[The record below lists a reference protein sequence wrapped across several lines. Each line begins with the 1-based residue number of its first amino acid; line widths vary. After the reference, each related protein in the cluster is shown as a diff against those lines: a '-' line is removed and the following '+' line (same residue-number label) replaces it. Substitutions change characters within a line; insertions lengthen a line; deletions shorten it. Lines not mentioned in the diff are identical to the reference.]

1 MELKKWMKEHKKGTV
16 IIAAIVVL
24 GIGVTSVGVAG
35 YSKMSE
41 KSHVTKVEVEE
52 KEDLFASVKGI
63 KDLYV
68 EQDAKEIDWLKEI
81 SSNKR
86 IKVTVDDKK
95 VDLSKPGKYELI
107 YIATILGEEEAQVK
121 KVTVIVVDSKE
132 AQKLSD
138 QGATI
143 LISKN
148 EKKAVTKQQ
157 ETVKKEEKKTEE
169 KKEKTFVEKTAEKKV
184 EAGKKEEVT
193 EKQPQG
199 QEEISRPQQGN
210 VGGSS
215 NTSKPEKPSQ
225 PEKQP
230 VWHDPVYEK
239 RWVVD
244 QAAWDEIVSEPIYE
258 MVEKSI
264 CNGCGADITGN
275 PWGHIDAALDA
286 GNFNCGGYH
295 SEWQQEQIGTN
306 THTIHHDEIGHWE
319 DVLVQEGYWE

>member
-1 MELKKWMKEHKKGTV
+1 MEIKKWMKEHKKGTV

-107 YIATILGEEEAQVK
+107 YIATILGEEEQVK
-121 KVTVIVVDSKE
+121 KVTVTVVDSKE

-157 ETVKKEEKKTEE
+157 ETVKKEEK
-169 KKEKTFVEKTAEKKV
+169 KTAEKKV

-215 NTSKPEKPSQ
+215 NTSKPGPAPQPEKPSQ
-225 PEKQP
+225 PEKKP

-239 RWVVD
+239 KWVVD
-244 QAAWDEIVSEPIYE
+244 QAAWDETISEPIYE
-258 MVEKSI
+258 MVLHWY
-264 CNGCGADITGN
+264 CNTCNADISAD
-275 PWGHIDAALDA
+275 PEGHVDETMH
-286 GNFNCGGYH
+286 GGYR
-295 SEWQQEQIGTN
+295 SEYKQEQVGTN

>member
-16 IIAAIVVL
+16 IMAMIVVL

-68 EQDAKEIDWLKEI
+68 EQNAKEIDWLQEI

-107 YIATILGEEEAQVK
+107 YIATILGEEEEQVK
-121 KVTVIVVDSKE
+121 KVTVTVVDSKE

-239 RWVVD
+239 KWVVD
-244 QAAWDEIVSEPIYE
+244 QAAWDETISEPIYE
-258 MVEKSI
+258 MVLHWY
-264 CNGCGADITGN
+264 CNTCNADISAD
-275 PWGHIDAALDA
+275 PEGHVDETMH
-286 GNFNCGGYH
+286 GGYR
-295 SEWQQEQIGTN
+295 SEYKQEQVGTN

>member
-157 ETVKKEEKKTEE
+157 ETVKKEEKKT
-169 KKEKTFVEKTAEKKV
+169 AEKKV

-215 NTSKPEKPSQ
+215 NTFKPGPAPQPEKPSQ
-225 PEKQP
+225 PEKKP

-239 RWVVD
+239 KWVVD
-244 QAAWDEIVSEPIYE
+244 QAAWDETISEPIYE
-258 MVEKSI
+258 MVLHWY
-264 CNGCGADITGN
+264 CNTCNADISAD
-275 PWGHIDAALDA
+275 PEGHVDETMH
-286 GNFNCGGYH
+286 GGYR
-295 SEWQQEQIGTN
+295 SEYKQEQVGTN

>member
-107 YIATILGEEEAQVK
+107 YIATILGEEEEQVK
-121 KVTVIVVDSKE
+121 KVTVTVVDSKE

-157 ETVKKEEKKTEE
+157 ETVKKEEKKT
-169 KKEKTFVEKTAEKKV
+169 AEKKV

-193 EKQPQG
+193 ENQPQG

-215 NTSKPEKPSQ
+215 NTSKPGPAPQPEKPSQ
-225 PEKQP
+225 PEKKP

-239 RWVVD
+239 KWVVD
-244 QAAWDEIVSEPIYE
+244 QAAWDETISEPIYE
-258 MVEKSI
+258 MVLHWY
-264 CNGCGADITGN
+264 CNTCNADISAD
-275 PWGHIDAALDA
+275 PEGHVDETMH
-286 GNFNCGGYH
+286 GGYR
-295 SEWQQEQIGTN
+295 SEYKQEQVGTN

>member
-16 IIAAIVVL
+16 IMATIVVL

-68 EQDAKEIDWLKEI
+68 EQNAKEIDWLQEI

-107 YIATILGEEEAQVK
+107 YIATILGEEEQVK
-121 KVTVIVVDSKE
+121 KVTVTVVDSKE

-215 NTSKPEKPSQ
+215 NTSKPGSAPQPEKPSQ

-239 RWVVD
+239 KWVVD
-244 QAAWDEIVSEPIYE
+244 QAAWDETISEPIYE
-258 MVEKSI
+258 MVLHWY
-264 CNGCGADITGN
+264 CNTCNADISAD
-275 PWGHIDAALDA
+275 PEGHVDETMH
-286 GNFNCGGYH
+286 GGYR
-295 SEWQQEQIGTN
+295 SEYKQEQVGTN

>member
-16 IIAAIVVL
+16 IMAMIVVL

-68 EQDAKEIDWLKEI
+68 EQNAKEIDWLQEI

-107 YIATILGEEEAQVK
+107 YIATILGEEEEQVK
-121 KVTVIVVDSKE
+121 KVTVTVVDSKE

-157 ETVKKEEKKTEE
+157 ETVKKEEK
-169 KKEKTFVEKTAEKKV
+169 KTAEKKV

-215 NTSKPEKPSQ
+215 NTSKPGPAPQPEKPSQ
-225 PEKQP
+225 PEKKP

-239 RWVVD
+239 KWVVD
-244 QAAWDEIVSEPIYE
+244 QAAWDETISEPIYE
-258 MVEKSI
+258 MVLHWY
-264 CNGCGADITGN
+264 CNTCNADISAD
-275 PWGHIDAALDA
+275 PEGHVDETMH
-286 GNFNCGGYH
+286 GGYR
-295 SEWQQEQIGTN
+295 SEYKQEQVGTN

>member
-107 YIATILGEEEAQVK
+107 YIATILGEEEEQVK
-121 KVTVIVVDSKE
+121 KVTVTVVDSKE
-132 AQKLSD
+132 VQKLSD

-157 ETVKKEEKKTEE
+157 ETVKKEEK
-169 KKEKTFVEKTAEKKV
+169 KTAEKKV

-215 NTSKPEKPSQ
+215 NTSKPGPAPQPEKPSQ
-225 PEKQP
+225 PEKKP

-239 RWVVD
+239 KWVVD
-244 QAAWDEIVSEPIYE
+244 QAAWDETISEPIYE
-258 MVEKSI
+258 MVLHWY
-264 CNGCGADITGN
+264 CNTCNADISAD
-275 PWGHIDAALDA
+275 PEGHVDETMH
-286 GNFNCGGYH
+286 GGYR
-295 SEWQQEQIGTN
+295 SEYKQEQVGTN

>member
-52 KEDLFASVKGI
+52 REDLFASVKGI

-107 YIATILGEEEAQVK
+107 YIATILGEEEEQVK
-121 KVTVIVVDSKE
+121 KVTVTVVDSKE

-157 ETVKKEEKKTEE
+157 ETVKKEEK
-169 KKEKTFVEKTAEKKV
+169 KTAEKKV

-215 NTSKPEKPSQ
+215 NTSKPGPAPQPEKPSQ
-225 PEKQP
+225 PEKKP

-239 RWVVD
+239 KWVVD
-244 QAAWDEIVSEPIYE
+244 QAAWDETISEPIYE
-258 MVEKSI
+258 MVLHWY
-264 CNGCGADITGN
+264 CNTCNADISAD
-275 PWGHIDAALDA
+275 PEGHVDETMH
-286 GNFNCGGYH
+286 GGYR
-295 SEWQQEQIGTN
+295 SEYKQEQVGTN

>member
-107 YIATILGEEEAQVK
+107 YIATILGEEEEQVK
-121 KVTVIVVDSKE
+121 KVTVTVVDSKE

-157 ETVKKEEKKTEE
+157 ETVKKEEK
-169 KKEKTFVEKTAEKKV
+169 KTAEKKV

-215 NTSKPEKPSQ
+215 NTSKPGPAPQPEKPSQ

-239 RWVVD
+239 KWVVD
-244 QAAWDEIVSEPIYE
+244 QAAWDETISEPIYE
-258 MVEKSI
+258 MVLHWY
-264 CNGCGADITGN
+264 CNTCNADISAD
-275 PWGHIDAALDA
+275 PEGHVDETMH
-286 GNFNCGGYH
+286 GGYR
-295 SEWQQEQIGTN
+295 SEYKQEQVGTN

>member
-107 YIATILGEEEAQVK
+107 YIATILGEEEEQVK
-121 KVTVIVVDSKE
+121 KVTATVVDSKE

-157 ETVKKEEKKTEE
+157 ETVKKEEK
-169 KKEKTFVEKTAEKKV
+169 KTAEKKV

-215 NTSKPEKPSQ
+215 NTSKPGPAPQPEKPSQ
-225 PEKQP
+225 PEKKP

-239 RWVVD
+239 KWVVD
-244 QAAWDEIVSEPIYE
+244 QAAWDETISEPIYE
-258 MVEKSI
+258 MVLHWY
-264 CNGCGADITGN
+264 CNTCNADISAD
-275 PWGHIDAALDA
+275 PEGHVDETMH
-286 GNFNCGGYH
+286 GGYR
-295 SEWQQEQIGTN
+295 SEYKQEQVGTN

>member
-1 MELKKWMKEHKKGTV
+1 M
-16 IIAAIVVL
+16 
-24 GIGVTSVGVAG
+24 
-35 YSKMSE
+35 
-41 KSHVTKVEVEE
+41 
-52 KEDLFASVKGI
+52 
-63 KDLYV
+63 
-68 EQDAKEIDWLKEI
+68 
-81 SSNKR
+81 
-86 IKVTVDDKK
+86 
-95 VDLSKPGKYELI
+95 
-107 YIATILGEEEAQVK
+107 
-121 KVTVIVVDSKE
+121 
-132 AQKLSD
+132 
-138 QGATI
+138 
-143 LISKN
+143 
-148 EKKAVTKQQ
+148 
-157 ETVKKEEKKTEE
+157 
-169 KKEKTFVEKTAEKKV
+169 
-184 EAGKKEEVT
+184 T

>member
-86 IKVTVDDKK
+86 IEVTVDDKK

-107 YIATILGEEEAQVK
+107 YIATILGEEEEQVK
-121 KVTVIVVDSKE
+121 KVTVTVVDSKE

-157 ETVKKEEKKTEE
+157 ETVKKEEK
-169 KKEKTFVEKTAEKKV
+169 KTAEKKV

-215 NTSKPEKPSQ
+215 NTSKPGPAPQPEKPSQ
-225 PEKQP
+225 PEKKP

-239 RWVVD
+239 KWVVD
-244 QAAWDEIVSEPIYE
+244 QAAWDETISEPIYE
-258 MVEKSI
+258 MVLHWY
-264 CNGCGADITGN
+264 CNTCNADISAD
-275 PWGHIDAALDA
+275 PEGHVDETMH
-286 GNFNCGGYH
+286 GGYR
-295 SEWQQEQIGTN
+295 SEYKQEQVGTN

>member
-68 EQDAKEIDWLKEI
+68 EQDAKEIDWLQEI

-107 YIATILGEEEAQVK
+107 YIATILGEEEEQVK
-121 KVTVIVVDSKE
+121 KVTVTVVDSKE

-157 ETVKKEEKKTEE
+157 ETVKKEEK
-169 KKEKTFVEKTAEKKV
+169 KTAEKKV

-215 NTSKPEKPSQ
+215 NTSKPGPAPQPEKPSQ
-225 PEKQP
+225 PEKKP

-239 RWVVD
+239 KWVVD
-244 QAAWDEIVSEPIYE
+244 QAAWDETISEPIYE
-258 MVEKSI
+258 MVLHWY
-264 CNGCGADITGN
+264 CNTCNADISAD
-275 PWGHIDAALDA
+275 PEGHVDETMH
-286 GNFNCGGYH
+286 GGYR
-295 SEWQQEQIGTN
+295 SEYKQEQVGTN

>member
-107 YIATILGEEEAQVK
+107 YIATILGEEEQVK
-121 KVTVIVVDSKE
+121 KVTVTVVDSKE

-157 ETVKKEEKKTEE
+157 ETVKKEEK
-169 KKEKTFVEKTAEKKV
+169 KTAEKKV

-215 NTSKPEKPSQ
+215 NTSKPGPAPQPEKPSQ
-225 PEKQP
+225 PEKKP

-239 RWVVD
+239 KWVVD
-244 QAAWDEIVSEPIYE
+244 QAAWDETISEPIYE
-258 MVEKSI
+258 MVLHWY
-264 CNGCGADITGN
+264 CNTCNADISAD
-275 PWGHIDAALDA
+275 PEGHVDETMH
-286 GNFNCGGYH
+286 GGYR
-295 SEWQQEQIGTN
+295 SEYKQEQVGTN

>member
-107 YIATILGEEEAQVK
+107 YIATILGEEEEQVK
-121 KVTVIVVDSKE
+121 KVTVTVVDSKE

-157 ETVKKEEKKTEE
+157 ETVKKEEKKT
-169 KKEKTFVEKTAEKKV
+169 AEKKV

-193 EKQPQG
+193 EKQPPG

-215 NTSKPEKPSQ
+215 NTSKPGPAPQPEKPSQ
-225 PEKQP
+225 PEKKP

-239 RWVVD
+239 KWVVD
-244 QAAWDEIVSEPIYE
+244 QAAWDETISEPIYE
-258 MVEKSI
+258 MVLHWY
-264 CNGCGADITGN
+264 CNTCNADISAD
-275 PWGHIDAALDA
+275 PEGHVDETMH
-286 GNFNCGGYH
+286 GGYR
-295 SEWQQEQIGTN
+295 SEYKQEQVGTN

>member
-107 YIATILGEEEAQVK
+107 YIATILGEEEEQVK
-121 KVTVIVVDSKE
+121 KVTVTVVDSKE

-157 ETVKKEEKKTEE
+157 ETVKKEEK
-169 KKEKTFVEKTAEKKV
+169 KTAEKKV

-215 NTSKPEKPSQ
+215 NTSKPGPAPQPEKPSQ
-225 PEKQP
+225 PEKKP

-239 RWVVD
+239 KWVVD
-244 QAAWDEIVSEPIYE
+244 QAAWDETISEPIYE
-258 MVEKSI
+258 MVLHWY
-264 CNGCGADITGN
+264 CNTCNADISAD
-275 PWGHIDAALDA
+275 PEGHVDETMH
-286 GNFNCGGYH
+286 GGYR
-295 SEWQQEQIGTN
+295 SEYKQEQVGTN

>member
-107 YIATILGEEEAQVK
+107 YIATILGEEEEQVK
-121 KVTVIVVDSKE
+121 KVTVTVVDSKE

-157 ETVKKEEKKTEE
+157 ETVKKEEKKT
-169 KKEKTFVEKTAEKKV
+169 AEKKV
-184 EAGKKEEVT
+184 EVGKKEEVT

-215 NTSKPEKPSQ
+215 NTSKPGPAPQPEKPSQ
-225 PEKQP
+225 PEKKP

-239 RWVVD
+239 KWVVD
-244 QAAWDEIVSEPIYE
+244 QAAWDETISEPIYE
-258 MVEKSI
+258 MVLHWY
-264 CNGCGADITGN
+264 CNTCNADISAD
-275 PWGHIDAALDA
+275 PEGHVDETMH
-286 GNFNCGGYH
+286 GGYR
-295 SEWQQEQIGTN
+295 SEYKQEQVGTN

>member
-1 MELKKWMKEHKKGTV
+1 MELKKWMKEHKKETV

-107 YIATILGEEEAQVK
+107 YIATILGEEEEQVK
-121 KVTVIVVDSKE
+121 KVTVTVVDSKE

-157 ETVKKEEKKTEE
+157 ETVKKEEK
-169 KKEKTFVEKTAEKKV
+169 KTAEKKV

-215 NTSKPEKPSQ
+215 NTSKPGPAPQPEKPSQ
-225 PEKQP
+225 PEKKP

-239 RWVVD
+239 KWVVD
-244 QAAWDEIVSEPIYE
+244 QAAWDETISEPIYE
-258 MVEKSI
+258 MVLHWY
-264 CNGCGADITGN
+264 CNTCNADISAD
-275 PWGHIDAALDA
+275 PEGHVDETMH
-286 GNFNCGGYH
+286 GGYR
-295 SEWQQEQIGTN
+295 SEYKQEQVGTN

>member
-1 MELKKWMKEHKKGTV
+1 M
-16 IIAAIVVL
+16 
-24 GIGVTSVGVAG
+24 
-35 YSKMSE
+35 
-41 KSHVTKVEVEE
+41 
-52 KEDLFASVKGI
+52 
-63 KDLYV
+63 
-68 EQDAKEIDWLKEI
+68 
-81 SSNKR
+81 
-86 IKVTVDDKK
+86 
-95 VDLSKPGKYELI
+95 
-107 YIATILGEEEAQVK
+107 GEEEEQVK
-121 KVTVIVVDSKE
+121 KVTVTVVDSKE

-157 ETVKKEEKKTEE
+157 ETVKKEEK
-169 KKEKTFVEKTAEKKV
+169 KTAEKKV

-215 NTSKPEKPSQ
+215 NTSKPGPAPQPEKPSQ
-225 PEKQP
+225 PEKKP

-239 RWVVD
+239 KWVVD
-244 QAAWDEIVSEPIYE
+244 QAAWDETISEPIYE
-258 MVEKSI
+258 MVLHWY
-264 CNGCGADITGN
+264 CNTCNADISAD
-275 PWGHIDAALDA
+275 PEGHVDETMH
-286 GNFNCGGYH
+286 GGYR
-295 SEWQQEQIGTN
+295 SEYKQEQVGTN

>member
-68 EQDAKEIDWLKEI
+68 EQYAKEIDWLKEI

-121 KVTVIVVDSKE
+121 RVTVTVVDSKE

-215 NTSKPEKPSQ
+215 NTSKPGPAPQPEKPSQ
-225 PEKQP
+225 PEKKP

-239 RWVVD
+239 KWVVD
-244 QAAWDEIVSEPIYE
+244 QAAWDETISEPIYE
-258 MVEKSI
+258 MVLHWY
-264 CNGCGADITGN
+264 CNTCNADISAD
-275 PWGHIDAALDA
+275 PEGHVDETMH
-286 GNFNCGGYH
+286 GGYR
-295 SEWQQEQIGTN
+295 SEYKQEQVGTN

>member
-121 KVTVIVVDSKE
+121 KVTVTVVDSKE

-157 ETVKKEEKKTEE
+157 ETVKKEEK
-169 KKEKTFVEKTAEKKV
+169 KTAEKKV

-215 NTSKPEKPSQ
+215 NTSKPGPAPQPEKPSQ
-225 PEKQP
+225 PEKKP

-239 RWVVD
+239 KWVVD
-244 QAAWDEIVSEPIYE
+244 QAAWDETISEPIYE
-258 MVEKSI
+258 MVLHWY
-264 CNGCGADITGN
+264 CNTCNADISAD
-275 PWGHIDAALDA
+275 PEGHVDETMH
-286 GNFNCGGYH
+286 GGYR
-295 SEWQQEQIGTN
+295 SEYKQEQVGTN
-306 THTIHHDEIGHWE
+306 THTIHHDKIGHWE

>member
-1 MELKKWMKEHKKGTV
+1 MKKNWRIRYGVKKWMKEHKKGTV

-107 YIATILGEEEAQVK
+107 YIATILGEEEEQVK
-121 KVTVIVVDSKE
+121 KVTVTVVDSKE

-157 ETVKKEEKKTEE
+157 ETVKKEEK
-169 KKEKTFVEKTAEKKV
+169 KTAEKKV

-215 NTSKPEKPSQ
+215 NTSKPGPAPQPEKPSQ
-225 PEKQP
+225 PEKKP

-239 RWVVD
+239 KWVVD
-244 QAAWDEIVSEPIYE
+244 QAAWDETISEPIYE
-258 MVEKSI
+258 MVLHWY
-264 CNGCGADITGN
+264 CNTCNADISAD
-275 PWGHIDAALDA
+275 PEGHVDETMH
-286 GNFNCGGYH
+286 GGYR
-295 SEWQQEQIGTN
+295 SEYKQEQVGTN

>member
-107 YIATILGEEEAQVK
+107 YIATILGEEEEQVK
-121 KVTVIVVDSKE
+121 KVTVTVVDSKE

-148 EKKAVTKQQ
+148 EKRAVTKQQ
-157 ETVKKEEKKTEE
+157 ETVKKEEK
-169 KKEKTFVEKTAEKKV
+169 KTAEKKV

-215 NTSKPEKPSQ
+215 NTSKPGPAPQPEKPSQ
-225 PEKQP
+225 PEKKP

-239 RWVVD
+239 KWVVD
-244 QAAWDEIVSEPIYE
+244 QAAWDETISEPIYE
-258 MVEKSI
+258 MVLHWY
-264 CNGCGADITGN
+264 CNTCNADISAD
-275 PWGHIDAALDA
+275 PEGHVDETMH
-286 GNFNCGGYH
+286 GGYR
-295 SEWQQEQIGTN
+295 SEYKQEQVGTN

>member
-16 IIAAIVVL
+16 IMATIVVL

-68 EQDAKEIDWLKEI
+68 EQNAKEIDWLQEI

-107 YIATILGEEEAQVK
+107 YIATILGEEEEQVK
-121 KVTVIVVDSKE
+121 KVTVTVVDSKE

-157 ETVKKEEKKTEE
+157 ETVKKEEK
-169 KKEKTFVEKTAEKKV
+169 KTAEKKV

-215 NTSKPEKPSQ
+215 NTSKPGPAPQPEKPSQ
-225 PEKQP
+225 PEKKP

-239 RWVVD
+239 KWVVD
-244 QAAWDEIVSEPIYE
+244 QAAWDETISEPIYE
-258 MVEKSI
+258 MVLHWY
-264 CNGCGADITGN
+264 CNTCNADISAD
-275 PWGHIDAALDA
+275 PEGHVDETMH
-286 GNFNCGGYH
+286 GGYR
-295 SEWQQEQIGTN
+295 SEYKQEQVGTN

>member
-24 GIGVTSVGVAG
+24 GIGVTSVGVAR

-107 YIATILGEEEAQVK
+107 YIATILGEEEEQVK
-121 KVTVIVVDSKE
+121 KVTVTVVDSKE

-157 ETVKKEEKKTEE
+157 ETVKKEEK
-169 KKEKTFVEKTAEKKV
+169 KTAEKKV

-215 NTSKPEKPSQ
+215 NTSKPGPAPQPEKPSQ
-225 PEKQP
+225 PEKKP

-239 RWVVD
+239 KWVVD
-244 QAAWDEIVSEPIYE
+244 QAAWDETISEPIYE
-258 MVEKSI
+258 MVLHWY
-264 CNGCGADITGN
+264 CNTCNADISAD
-275 PWGHIDAALDA
+275 PEGHVDETMH
-286 GNFNCGGYH
+286 GGYR
-295 SEWQQEQIGTN
+295 SEYKQEQVGTN

>member
-16 IIAAIVVL
+16 IMAMIVVL

-107 YIATILGEEEAQVK
+107 YIATILGEEEEQVK
-121 KVTVIVVDSKE
+121 KVTVTVVDSKE

-157 ETVKKEEKKTEE
+157 ETVKKEEK
-169 KKEKTFVEKTAEKKV
+169 KTAEKKV

-215 NTSKPEKPSQ
+215 NTSKPGPAPQPEKPSQ
-225 PEKQP
+225 PEKKP

-239 RWVVD
+239 KWVVD
-244 QAAWDEIVSEPIYE
+244 QAAWDETISEPIYE
-258 MVEKSI
+258 MVLHWY
-264 CNGCGADITGN
+264 CNTCNADISAD
-275 PWGHIDAALDA
+275 PEGHVDETMH
-286 GNFNCGGYH
+286 GGYR
-295 SEWQQEQIGTN
+295 SEYKQEQVGTN

>member
-107 YIATILGEEEAQVK
+107 YIATILGEEEEQVK
-121 KVTVIVVDSKE
+121 KVTVTVVDSKE

-157 ETVKKEEKKTEE
+157 ETVKKEEKKT
-169 KKEKTFVEKTAEKKV
+169 AEKKV

-193 EKQPQG
+193 EKQQ
-199 QEEISRPQQGN
+199 IWKMHRRKKK
-210 VGGSS
+210 SS
-215 NTSKPEKPSQ
+215 MK
-225 PEKQP
+225 
-230 VWHDPVYEK
+230 
-239 RWVVD
+239 
-244 QAAWDEIVSEPIYE
+244 I
-258 MVEKSI
+258 
-264 CNGCGADITGN
+264 
-275 PWGHIDAALDA
+275 
-286 GNFNCGGYH
+286 
-295 SEWQQEQIGTN
+295 
-306 THTIHHDEIGHWE
+306 
-319 DVLVQEGYWE
+319 

>member
-16 IIAAIVVL
+16 IMATIVVL

-68 EQDAKEIDWLKEI
+68 EQNAKEIDWLQEI

-107 YIATILGEEEAQVK
+107 YIATILGEEEQVK
-121 KVTVIVVDSKE
+121 KVTVTVVDSKE

-215 NTSKPEKPSQ
+215 NTSKPGTAPQPEKPSQ

-239 RWVVD
+239 KWVVD
-244 QAAWDEIVSEPIYE
+244 QAAWDETISEPIYE
-258 MVEKSI
+258 MVLHWY
-264 CNGCGADITGN
+264 CNTCNADISAD
-275 PWGHIDAALDA
+275 PEGHVDETMH
-286 GNFNCGGYH
+286 GGYR
-295 SEWQQEQIGTN
+295 SEYKQEQVGTN

>member
-1 MELKKWMKEHKKGTV
+1 MKEHKKGTV

-107 YIATILGEEEAQVK
+107 YIATILGEEEEQVK
-121 KVTVIVVDSKE
+121 KVTVTVVDSKE

-157 ETVKKEEKKTEE
+157 ETVKKEEK
-169 KKEKTFVEKTAEKKV
+169 KTAEKKV

-215 NTSKPEKPSQ
+215 NTSKPGPAPQPEKPSQ
-225 PEKQP
+225 PEKKP

-239 RWVVD
+239 KWVVD
-244 QAAWDEIVSEPIYE
+244 QAAWDETISEPIYE
-258 MVEKSI
+258 MVLHWY
-264 CNGCGADITGN
+264 CNTCNADISAD
-275 PWGHIDAALDA
+275 PEGHVDETMH
-286 GNFNCGGYH
+286 GGYR
-295 SEWQQEQIGTN
+295 SEYKQEQVGTN

>member
-107 YIATILGEEEAQVK
+107 YIATILGEEEEQVK
-121 KVTVIVVDSKE
+121 KVTVTVVDSKE

-157 ETVKKEEKKTEE
+157 ETVKKEE
-169 KKEKTFVEKTAEKKV
+169 
-184 EAGKKEEVT
+184 VT

-215 NTSKPEKPSQ
+215 NTSKPGPAPQPEKPSQ
-225 PEKQP
+225 PEKKP

-239 RWVVD
+239 KWVVD
-244 QAAWDEIVSEPIYE
+244 QAAWDETISEPIYE
-258 MVEKSI
+258 MVLHWY
-264 CNGCGADITGN
+264 CNTCNADISAD
-275 PWGHIDAALDA
+275 PEGHVDETMH
-286 GNFNCGGYH
+286 GGYR
-295 SEWQQEQIGTN
+295 SEYKQEQVGTN

>member
-107 YIATILGEEEAQVK
+107 YIATIWGEEEEQVK
-121 KVTVIVVDSKE
+121 KVTVTVVDSKE

-157 ETVKKEEKKTEE
+157 ETVKKEEK
-169 KKEKTFVEKTAEKKV
+169 KTAEKKV

-215 NTSKPEKPSQ
+215 NTSKPGPAPQPEKPSQ
-225 PEKQP
+225 PEKKP

-239 RWVVD
+239 KWVVD
-244 QAAWDEIVSEPIYE
+244 QAAWDETISEPIYE
-258 MVEKSI
+258 MVLHWY
-264 CNGCGADITGN
+264 CNTCNADISAD
-275 PWGHIDAALDA
+275 PEGHVDETMH
-286 GNFNCGGYH
+286 GGYR
-295 SEWQQEQIGTN
+295 SEYKQEQVGTN

>member
-16 IIAAIVVL
+16 IIAEIVVL

-107 YIATILGEEEAQVK
+107 YIATILGEEEEQVK
-121 KVTVIVVDSKE
+121 KVTVTVVDSKE

-157 ETVKKEEKKTEE
+157 ETVKKEEK
-169 KKEKTFVEKTAEKKV
+169 KTAEKKV

-215 NTSKPEKPSQ
+215 NTSKPGPAPQPEKPSQ
-225 PEKQP
+225 PEKKP

-239 RWVVD
+239 KWVVD
-244 QAAWDEIVSEPIYE
+244 QAAWDETISEPIYE
-258 MVEKSI
+258 MVLHWY
-264 CNGCGADITGN
+264 CNTCNADISAD
-275 PWGHIDAALDA
+275 PEGHVDETMH
-286 GNFNCGGYH
+286 GGYR
-295 SEWQQEQIGTN
+295 SEYKQEQVGTN